1 MTEFSFLSKL
11 TLDGRISFFE
21 TATPLPL
28 YPCFLLIYMF
38 FIWNERS
45 RKPQYRFLIQAAS
58 WMIVTLLIMQYPVKC
73 RCDAH
78 HLHSRCIQQPCRLW
92 RHIKRLEN
100 LCEEHGFKRFPF
112 VTVQKW
118 RNAHSKMLLILQDR
132 GLPEGQK
139 SPSCLFCLGLDVTLK
154 VLVYLGLL
162 QKGWGAGGF
171 CFDGALWLWREC
183 ACYYDHCVMYITKL
197 WKLISDA

>member
-1 MTEFSFLSKL
+1 
-11 TLDGRISFFE
+11 
-21 TATPLPL
+21 
-28 YPCFLLIYMF
+28 MF

-45 RKPQYRFLIQAAS
+45 RKPQYCFLIQAAS
-58 WMIVTLLIMQYPVKC
+58 WMIVTLLIAVSSEMQM
-73 RCDAH
+73 RCSSPA
-78 HLHSRCIQQPCRLW
+78 LSVYSAALPLVAYLR

-100 LCEEHGFKRFPF
+100 LCEEHFPF

-132 GLPEGQK
+132 GFPEGQK
-139 SPSCLFCLGLDVTLK
+139 SPSGLFCLGLDVTLQD
-154 VLVYLGLL
+154 VLVCLGLL

-171 CFDGALWLWREC
+171 CFDGALWLWIEC

-197 WKLISDA
+197 WKLISDT